1 MAGNLGTAR
10 HSLTILVPTHGRP
23 TLLRRTLE
31 SVAQC
36 ERPDGYEGCLV
47 VENGSRAGAE
57 AVVAEAAKA
66 HPHLQLRYMH
76 VERANKSHALN
87 EALETVGDGLV
98 VFFDDD
104 VRLEPGVL
112 EAYAEAARGHGER
125 TYFGGPFQIDYEV
138 EPAEWVRS
146 LLPVSARGWG
156 GGERVH
162 RGYFLGFNWAAPVSD
177 LRAAGGFDP
186 NVGPGSPTGATGQET
201 TMQSRLLA
209 AGCEPQFVPKAL
221 VWHYVPADRC
231 SVAWAV
237 ERKGKDG
244 TREGRSARARGD
256 IRYAARSAGRALRF
270 ALTAVHKGARGD
282 DEWMWRARAWANY
295 HLGVLRGFVQSP
307 RRVKRYMGT

>member
-1 MAGNLGTAR
+1 MPGP
-10 HSLTILVPTHGRP
+10 LVVIIPTHGRP
-23 TLLRRTLE
+23 TLLQRTLE
-31 SVAQC
+31 SVARC
-36 ERPDGYEGCLV
+36 DRSPGYEGCIV
-47 VENGSRAGAE
+47 VENGAPAGAE
-57 AVVAEAAKA
+57 PIVKALAQA
-66 HPHLQLRYMH
+66 HPAVGFRYLH
-76 VERANKSHALN
+76 HPRANKSAALN
-87 EALETVGDGLV
+87 AALADVADDALC

-104 VRLEPGVL
+104 VRLDPGVL
-112 EAYAEAARGHGER
+112 EAYAEAAEGHPER

-146 LLPVSARGWG
+146 LLPVSARGWS
-156 GGERVH
+156 GGEGVH
-162 RGYFLGFNWAAPVSD
+162 RGYFLGCNWAAPVSD
-177 LRAAGGFDP
+177 LRAAGGFNP

-201 TMQSRLLA
+201 TMQSCLLA

-256 IRYAARSAGRALRF
+256 IWYAARSAGRALRF

-307 RRVKRYMGT
+307 RRVKRHMGT